1 MNPGRSAAVAMAV
14 SFPPQRASE
23 AVRRRVEE
31 AAGRALEAVLADEG
45 FAREGAQL
53 VRRARGVVEVV
64 EVQHS
69 IYGGRVTANLGLD
82 LVFLRPLVRWVPRPS
97 LGPHAHDCVRWL
109 RVGLA
114 GEQRGDRWWTYEAED
129 PASIAAAAASLAE
142 EVAGPGRGW
151 LVRERTPAAFLAH
164 AERAV
169 ERSRSRAQPDGG
181 YLELRLLAAVH
192 AWRGDFERGREV
204 CRVAGCSWEGERARL
219 VPARTIYR
227 RRHPAAAARLPPVP
241 PLQRELERLTEPT
254 TGARIL
260 RRAGVEPPPRRS
272 SRSGSR

>member
-109 RVGLA
+109 RV
-114 GEQRGDRWWTYEAED
+114 E
-129 PASIAAAAASLAE
+129 I
-142 EVAGPGRGW
+142 GR
-151 LVRERTPAAFLAH
+151 AH
-164 AERAV
+164 V
-169 ERSRSRAQPDGG
+169 
-181 YLELRLLAAVH
+181 
-192 AWRGDFERGREV
+192 
-204 CRVAGCSWEGERARL
+204 
-219 VPARTIYR
+219 
-227 RRHPAAAARLPPVP
+227 
-241 PLQRELERLTEPT
+241 
-254 TGARIL
+254 
-260 RRAGVEPPPRRS
+260 
-272 SRSGSR
+272 